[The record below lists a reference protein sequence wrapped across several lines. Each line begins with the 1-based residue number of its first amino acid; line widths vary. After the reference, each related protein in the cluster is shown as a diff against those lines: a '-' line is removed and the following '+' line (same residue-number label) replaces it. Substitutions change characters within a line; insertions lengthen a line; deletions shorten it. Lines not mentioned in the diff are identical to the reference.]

1 MLSRWLWCCCFIITK
16 YCDHNEQCWKPY
28 RRFWISNLLRCW
40 TRWRAW
46 IRRQSVERAIVD
58 DPIQGIGLNL
68 LLLEDILFS
77 FEGALKCHSWLL
89 LSDCIYPI
97 ELGLNDGALK
107 YLPRAIPKAASKD
120 VSIEFLT
127 NYGGDVDVGKQAFPY
142 LLFDEIT
149 ITSLH

>member
-1 MLSRWLWCCCFIITK
+1 MIPFKASVLIFFS
-16 YCDHNEQCWKPY
+16 WKI
-28 RRFWISNLLRCW
+28 FS
-40 TRWRAW
+40 
-46 IRRQSVERAIVD
+46 SV
-58 DPIQGIGLNL
+58 
-68 LLLEDILFS
+68 
-77 FEGALKCHSWLL
+77 LKAL
-89 LSDCIYPI
+89 LSVTLDSCFQLCIYPN